1 MVKFTIFM
9 LFMIASLNKVTL
21 YLLLCLIFLF
31 TQIFSLIMGH
41 FSKQVLTIGF
51 IISFIVMEV
60 SERAVYLWIRVF
72 LILFRANFS
81 IFQDLSLDK

>member
-72 LILFRANFS
+72 LILFRVNFS

>member
-9 LFMIASLNKVTL
+9 LFMIASLKKVTL

-41 FSKQVLTIGF
+41 YSKQVLTIGF
-51 IISFIVMEV
+51 ILSFIVIEV
-60 SERAVYLWIRVF
+60 SEQAIY
-72 LILFRANFS
+72 
-81 IFQDLSLDK
+81 